1 MPLVICGC
9 LHDCGHYCVDESVS
23 ACVRVFDF
31 MEYGCVRR
39 WKIENRLGE
48 DNEDGVEGMRM
59 IANGLIEFSHE
70 YERME
75 FWNEFLF

>member
-1 MPLVICGC
+1 M
-9 LHDCGHYCVDESVS
+9 S

-48 DNEDGVEGMRM
+48 DDEDGVRSMVEGMRM

-70 YERME
+70 MTKE
-75 FWNEFLF
+75 

>member
-1 MPLVICGC
+1 M
-9 LHDCGHYCVDESVS
+9 S

-75 FWNEFLF
+75 F